1 MPAVPYSHIWAADRR
16 VNPPGPMKSEQQ
28 HRQEIVRIGRMIH
41 ERGYVAATDGNLSVR
56 LSPGRILVTPTAM
69 SKGLMKPADLIVV
82 DSEGK
87 KLRGKR
93 DVSSEIA
100 MHLLIYRLR
109 DDVNAIV
116 HAHPPTATGYAAAA
130 QPLNPA
136 LLSEVVI
143 ALEDIPLAEYG
154 TPGTSELCDTLAPLI
169 PRYRAILMS
178 NHGVVTYGEDLLTA
192 YMHMETVE
200 HFAKVALVAHM
211 LGRQH
216 LLSDEDMRKL
226 ATAREKYGSGN
237 HSHKNGGGRTPEA
250 KGNGKEAVAAA
261 RKR

>member
-1 MPAVPYSHIWAADRR
+1 M
-16 VNPPGPMKSEQQ
+16 MSERQ

-41 ERGYVAATDGNLSVR
+41 ERGYVAATDGNVSVR
-56 LSPGRILVTPTAM
+56 LNQSRILVTPTAM
-69 SKGLMKPADLIVV
+69 SKGLMKPSDLIVV
-82 DSEGK
+82 DCAGR

-109 DDVNAIV
+109 QDVNAIV
-116 HAHPPTATGYAAAA
+116 HAHPPTATGYAAAR

-169 PRYRAILMS
+169 PRYKAILMS
-178 NHGVVTYGEDLLTA
+178 NHGVVTYAEDLLSA

-216 LLSDEDMRKL
+216 LLSKEDMRKL
-226 ATAREKYGSGN
+226 AAAREKYGSGN
-237 HSHKNGGGRTPEA
+237 HSHRNGGRTPEA
-250 KGNGKEAVAAA
+250 KSSNGKEAAVAA

>member
-1 MPAVPYSHIWAADRR
+1 
-16 VNPPGPMKSEQQ
+16 MKSE
-28 HRQEIVRIGRMIH
+28 RQYREEIVRIGRMIH

-56 LSPGRILVTPTAM
+56 LSESRILVTPTAM

-82 DSEGK
+82 DPDGK
-87 KLRGKR
+87 KVRGKR
-93 DVSSEIA
+93 GVSSEIA

-109 DDVNAIV
+109 ADVNAIV

-154 TPGTSELCDTLAPLI
+154 TPGTSELCDTLAPLV
-169 PRYRAILMS
+169 PRYQAILMS
-178 NHGVVTYGEDLLTA
+178 NHGVVTYGEDLLAA

-216 LLSDEDMRKL
+216 LLSEEDMRKL
-226 ATAREKYGSGN
+226 AAAREKYGSGN
-237 HSHKNGGGRTPEA
+237 HSRRNGGSRTPEA
-250 KGNGKEAVAAA
+250 KSGNGKEAVAAA

>member
-1 MPAVPYSHIWAADRR
+1 
-16 VNPPGPMKSEQQ
+16 MKSERQ

-56 LSPGRILVTPTAM
+56 LGGGRILVTPTAM
-69 SKGLMKPADLIVV
+69 SKGMMKASDLIVV
-82 DSEGK
+82 DANGN

-93 DVSSEIA
+93 EVSSEIA

-109 DDVNAIV
+109 DDVNAVV
-116 HAHPPTATGYAAAA
+116 HAHPPTATGYAAAGQA
-130 QPLNPA
+130 LNPA

-154 TPGTSELCDTLAPLI
+154 TPGTSELCDTLAPLV
-169 PRYRAILMS
+169 PRYQAILMS

-200 HFAKVALVAHM
+200 HFAKVALVAHT
-211 LGRQH
+211 LGQQR
-216 LLSDEDMRKL
+216 LLGEEEMRKL

-237 HSHKNGGGRTPEA
+237 HSHKNGSARAADE
-250 KGNGKEAVAAA
+250 KSGKEAVAG
-261 RKR
+261 RRR

>member
-1 MPAVPYSHIWAADRR
+1 
-16 VNPPGPMKSEQQ
+16 MKSERQY
-28 HRQEIVRIGRMIH
+28 RQEIVQVGRMIH

-56 LSPGRILVTPTAM
+56 LRENRILVTPTAM
-69 SKGLMKPADLIVV
+69 SKGLMKPSDLVVV
-82 DSEGK
+82 DAEGR
-87 KLRGKR
+87 KLQGKR
-93 DVSSEIA
+93 HVSSEIA
-100 MHLLIYRLR
+100 MHLLVYRLR
-109 DDVNAIV
+109 SDIHAVV
-116 HAHPPTATGYAAAA
+116 HAHPPTATGYAAAG

-169 PRYRAILMS
+169 PRYQAILMS

-216 LLSDEDMRKL
+216 LLSEEDMRKL
-226 ATAREKYGSGN
+226 ATAREKYAGGN
-237 HSHKNGGGRTPEA
+237 HSHRD
-250 KGNGKEAVAAA
+250 GNGKMAKSGDGKEVVAAG

>member
-1 MPAVPYSHIWAADRR
+1 
-16 VNPPGPMKSEQQ
+16 MKSERQ

-56 LSPGRILVTPTAM
+56 LGEGRILVTPTAM
-69 SKGLMKPADLIVV
+69 SKGMMKASDLIVV
-82 DSEGK
+82 DEEGK

-93 DVSSEIA
+93 EVSSEIA

-109 DDVNAIV
+109 QDVNAVV
-116 HAHPPTATGYAAAA
+116 HAHPPTATGYAAAGQA
-130 QPLNPA
+130 LNPA

-154 TPGTSELCDTLAPLI
+154 TPGTSELSDTLAPLV
-169 PRYRAILMS
+169 PRYQAILMS

-200 HFAKVALVAHM
+200 HFAKVALVAHT

-216 LLSDEDMRKL
+216 LLGEEEMRKL
-226 ATAREKYGSGN
+226 ATAREKYN
-237 HSHKNGGGRTPEA
+237 HSPKNGAARAAEEKT
-250 KGNGKEAVAAA
+250 GKEAAAG
-261 RKR
+261 RRGR

>member
-1 MPAVPYSHIWAADRR
+1 
-16 VNPPGPMKSEQQ
+16 MKSERQ
-28 HRQEIVRIGRMIH
+28 HRQEIVRIGSMIH

-56 LSPGRILVTPTAM
+56 LSESRILVTPTAM
-69 SKGLMKPADLIVV
+69 CKGMMKPSDLVVV
-82 DSEGK
+82 DPQGK
-87 KLRGKR
+87 KVRGQR
-93 DVSSEIA
+93 DFSSEIA

-109 DDVNAIV
+109 KDVNAVV
-116 HAHPPTATGYAAAA
+116 HAHPPTATGYAAAR

-136 LLSEVVI
+136 LLTEVVI

-154 TPGTSELCDTLAPLI
+154 TPGTSELCDTLAPLV
-169 PRYRAILMS
+169 PRYQAILMS
-178 NHGVVTYGEDLLTA
+178 NHGVVTYGADLLTA

-216 LLSDEDMRKL
+216 LLSEEDLRKL
-226 ATAREKYGSGN
+226 ATAREKYAGGN
-237 HSHKNGGGRTPEA
+237 HSHKNGAGRASEA
-250 KGNGKEAVAAA
+250 KSSNGKDAVAA

>member
-1 MPAVPYSHIWAADRR
+1 
-16 VNPPGPMKSEQQ
+16 MKSERQY
-28 HRQEIVRIGRMIH
+28 RQEIVSIGRMIH

-56 LSPGRILVTPTAM
+56 LKEKRILVTPTAM
-69 SKGLMKPADLIVV
+69 SKGMMKPTDLIVV
-82 DSEGK
+82 DDEGR
-87 KLRGKR
+87 KLQGKR

-109 DDVNAIV
+109 PDVKAIV
-116 HAHPPTATGYAAAA
+116 HAHPPTATGYAAAG

-154 TPGTSELCDTLAPLI
+154 TPGTNELCETLAPLI
-169 PRYRAILMS
+169 PRYQAILMS
-178 NHGVVTYGEDLLTA
+178 NHGVVTYGEDLFTA

-200 HFAKVALVAHM
+200 HFAKVALVAHQ

-216 LLSDEDMRKL
+216 LLSEEDMRKL
-226 ATAREKYGSGN
+226 ATAREKYAGGN
-237 HSHKNGGGRTPEA
+237 HSNRDGNGKLG
-250 KGNGKEAVAAA
+250 KSSNGKEAVAAS

>member
-1 MPAVPYSHIWAADRR
+1 
-16 VNPPGPMKSEQQ
+16 MKSERH

-41 ERGYVAATDGNLSVR
+41 ERGYVAATDGNISVR
-56 LSPGRILVTPTAM
+56 LDENRILVTPTAM
-69 SKGLMKPADLIVV
+69 SKGLMKISDLVVV
-82 DSEGK
+82 DRAGK
-87 KLRGKR
+87 KRRGKR

-109 DDVNAIV
+109 PDVNAIV
-116 HAHPPTATGYAAAA
+116 HAHPPTATGYAAAG

-154 TPGTSELCDTLAPLI
+154 TPGTTELCDTLAPLV
-169 PRYRAILMS
+169 PHYQAILMS
-178 NHGVVTYGEDLLTA
+178 NHGVVTYAADLLTA

-200 HFAKVALVAHM
+200 HFAKVALVAHV
-211 LGRQH
+211 LGRQR
-216 LLSDEDMRKL
+216 LLSEEDMRKL
-226 ATAREKYGSGN
+226 AVVREKYAGGN
-237 HSHKNGGGRTPEA
+237 HSHKNGSGKTPQT
-250 KGNGKEAVAAA
+250 KGSNGKEAVVAV

>member
-1 MPAVPYSHIWAADRR
+1 
-16 VNPPGPMKSEQQ
+16 MKSERQ
-28 HRQEIVRIGRMIH
+28 HREEIVRIGRMIH

-56 LSPGRILVTPTAM
+56 LSENRILMTPTAM
-69 SKGLMKPADLIVV
+69 SKGLMKPADLVVV
-82 DSEGK
+82 DCAGK

-109 DDVNAIV
+109 QDVNAVV
-116 HAHPPTATGYAAAA
+116 HAHPPTATGYAAAGQA
-130 QPLNPA
+130 LNPA

-169 PRYRAILMS
+169 PRYQAILMS
-178 NHGVVTYGEDLLTA
+178 NHGVVTYGADLLSA

-216 LLSDEDMRKL
+216 LLSEEDMRKL
-226 ATAREKYGSGN
+226 AAAREKYGSGN
-237 HSHKNGGGRTPEA
+237 HSHRNGGTRHT
-250 KGNGKEAVAAA
+250 KSSNGKEAAVGG

>member
-1 MPAVPYSHIWAADRR
+1 
-16 VNPPGPMKSEQQ
+16 MKSERQYRQQ
-28 HRQEIVRIGRMIH
+28 IVRIGRMIH
-41 ERGYVAATDGNLSVR
+41 ERGYVAATDGNLSIR
-56 LSPGRILVTPTAM
+56 LRDGNLLVTPTAM
-69 SKGLMKPADLIVV
+69 SKGLMRTSDLVVV
-82 DSEGK
+82 DPAGK

-109 DDVNAIV
+109 QDVNAIV
-116 HAHPPTATGYAAAA
+116 HAHPPTATGYAAAG

-154 TPGTSELCDTLAPLI
+154 TPGTSELCDTLAPLV
-169 PRYRAILMS
+169 PRYQAILMS
-178 NHGVVTYGEDLLTA
+178 NHGVVTYAADLLTA

-211 LGRQH
+211 LGRQR

-226 ATAREKYGSGN
+226 AAAREKYAGGN
-237 HSHKNGGGRTPEA
+237 HSHKNGAGRSA
-250 KGNGKEAVAAA
+250 VKMSQNKEAVSA
-261 RKR
+261 RKG

>member
-1 MPAVPYSHIWAADRR
+1 
-16 VNPPGPMKSEQQ
+16 MKSERQ
-28 HRQEIVRIGRMIH
+28 HRQEIVRIGKMIH
-41 ERGYVAATDGNLSVR
+41 ERGYVAATDGNVSVR
-56 LSPGRILVTPTAM
+56 LGEGRILVTPTAM
-69 SKGLMKPADLIVV
+69 SKGLMRASDLVIV
-82 DSEGK
+82 DGEGR

-109 DDVNAIV
+109 RDVHAIV
-116 HAHPPTATGYAAAA
+116 HAHPPTATGYAAAG

-154 TPGTSELCDTLAPLI
+154 TPGTSELCDTLAPLV
-169 PRYRAILMS
+169 PRYQAILMS
-178 NHGVVTYGEDLLTA
+178 NHGVVTYGPDLLTA

-237 HSHKNGGGRTPEA
+237 HNHANGKRSNE
-250 KGNGKEAVAAA
+250 KHGNGKEAVTPS
-261 RKR
+261 RKRAVST

>member
-1 MPAVPYSHIWAADRR
+1 
-16 VNPPGPMKSEQQ
+16 
-28 HRQEIVRIGRMIH
+28 
-41 ERGYVAATDGNLSVR
+41 
-56 LSPGRILVTPTAM
+56 
-69 SKGLMKPADLIVV
+69 V
-82 DSEGK
+82 DPQGK
-87 KLRGKR
+87 KVRGKR

-109 DDVNAIV
+109 ADVNAIV
-116 HAHPPTATGYAAAA
+116 HAHPPTATGYAAAG

-169 PRYRAILMS
+169 PRYQAILMS

-216 LLSDEDMRKL
+216 LLGEEEMRKL
-226 ATAREKYGSGN
+226 AAAREKYAGGN
-237 HSHKNGGGRTPEA
+237 HSHKNGGRTPEA
-250 KGNGKEAVAAA
+250 KSSNGKDAVAA

>member
-1 MPAVPYSHIWAADRR
+1 
-16 VNPPGPMKSEQQ
+16 
-28 HRQEIVRIGRMIH
+28 MIH

-56 LSPGRILVTPTAM
+56 LSESRILATPTAM
-69 SKGLMKPADLIVV
+69 CKGMMKPSDLVVV
-82 DSEGK
+82 DPQGK
-87 KLRGKR
+87 KVCGQR

-109 DDVNAIV
+109 KDVNAVV
-116 HAHPPTATGYAAAA
+116 HAHPPTATGYAAAR

-136 LLSEVVI
+136 LLTEVVI

-154 TPGTSELCDTLAPLI
+154 TPGTSELCDTLAPLV
-169 PRYRAILMS
+169 PRYQAILMS
-178 NHGVVTYGEDLLTA
+178 NHGVVTYGADLLTA
-192 YMHMETVE
+192 DMHMETVE

-216 LLSDEDMRKL
+216 LLNEEDLRKL
-226 ATAREKYGSGN
+226 ATARERYAGGN
-237 HSHKNGGGRTPEA
+237 HSHKNGTGRVAA
-250 KGNGKEAVAAA
+250 KSSNGKELAVG

>member
-1 MPAVPYSHIWAADRR
+1 M
-16 VNPPGPMKSEQQ
+16 NSERH

-56 LSPGRILVTPTAM
+56 LRDGHILVTPTGM
-69 SKGLMKPADLIVV
+69 SKGLMKVSDLVVV
-82 DSEGK
+82 DAAGT

-93 DVSSEIA
+93 GVSSEIA

-109 DDVNAIV
+109 QDVHAVV
-116 HAHPPTATGYAAAA
+116 HAHPPTATGYAAAGQA
-130 QPLNPA
+130 LNPA

-143 ALEDIPLAEYG
+143 ALEDIPLAAYG
-154 TPGTSELCDTLAPLI
+154 TPGTSELCDTLAPLV
-169 PRYRAILMS
+169 PRYQAILMS
-178 NHGVVTYGEDLLTA
+178 NHGVVTYGTDLLTA

-216 LLSDEDMRKL
+216 LLSEEDMRKL
-226 ATAREKYGSGN
+226 ATAREKYMGSP
-237 HSHKNGGGRTPEA
+237 KNGSRAPAAKTANGREA
-250 KGNGKEAVAAA
+250 ASAG
-261 RKR
+261 RKRGLKPNLV

>member
-1 MPAVPYSHIWAADRR
+1 
-16 VNPPGPMKSEQQ
+16 MKSERQ
-28 HRQEIVRIGRMIH
+28 HRQDIVRIGRMIH

-56 LSPGRILVTPTAM
+56 FRDGRILVTPTAM
-69 SKGLMKPADLIVV
+69 SKGLMKPSDLIIV
-82 DSEGK
+82 DAEGK
-87 KLRGKR
+87 KLAGKR
-93 DVSSEIA
+93 CVSSEIA

-109 DDVNAIV
+109 QDVNAIV
-116 HAHPPTATGYAAAA
+116 HAHPPTATGYAAAG

-154 TPGTSELCDTLAPLI
+154 TPGTAELCDTLAPLV
-169 PRYRAILMS
+169 PRYQAILMS

-211 LGRQH
+211 LGREH

-226 ATAREKYGSGN
+226 AMAREKYASGN
-237 HSHKNGGGRTPEA
+237 HSQRDGNGKMAPA
-250 KGNGKEAVAAA
+250 KSSNGKEALTAS

>member
-1 MPAVPYSHIWAADRR
+1 
-16 VNPPGPMKSEQQ
+16 MKSERQY
-28 HRQEIVRIGRMIH
+28 RQEIVQVGRMIH

-56 LSPGRILVTPTAM
+56 LRENRILVTPTAM
-69 SKGLMKPADLIVV
+69 SKGLMKPSDLVVV
-82 DSEGK
+82 DAEGR
-87 KLRGKR
+87 KLQGKR
-93 DVSSEIA
+93 HVSSEIA
-100 MHLLIYRLR
+100 MHLLVYLLR
-109 DDVNAIV
+109 SDIHAVV
-116 HAHPPTATGYAAAA
+116 HAHPPTATGYAAAG

-169 PRYRAILMS
+169 PRYQAILMS

-216 LLSDEDMRKL
+216 LLSEEDMRKL
-226 ATAREKYGSGN
+226 ATAREKYAGGN
-237 HSHKNGGGRTPEA
+237 HSHRDGNGKMA
-250 KGNGKEAVAAA
+250 KSGNGKEAVSAGT
-261 RKR
+261 KR